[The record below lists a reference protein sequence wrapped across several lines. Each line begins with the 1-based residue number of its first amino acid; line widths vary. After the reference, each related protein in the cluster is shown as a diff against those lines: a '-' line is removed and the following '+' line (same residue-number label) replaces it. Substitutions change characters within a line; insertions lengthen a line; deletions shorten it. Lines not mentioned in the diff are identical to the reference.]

1 MPGWTLHTLPKE
13 LSMRITTPVAA
24 LGILVA
30 MAACT
35 GGLTTPS
42 GSCSGA
48 PVVRAN
54 GAVFAASG
62 PASAD
67 EAGALFA
74 VVARE
79 RACESPPVT
88 VADSAPPRP
97 REPWVD
103 GDGYMLK
110 AGTRLYE
117 RVGSKPGQELV
128 AERAPGEWVRL
139 MREGIE

>member
-1 MPGWTLHTLPKE
+1 
-13 LSMRITTPVAA
+13 MRLTTSVAA
-24 LGILVA
+24 LGIVVA
-30 MAACT
+30 LAACN
-35 GGLTTPS
+35 GGVTTPS
-42 GSCSGA
+42 GLCSGA

-54 GAVFAASG
+54 GAVFAAGG

-74 VVARE
+74 TVTRE
-79 RACESPPVT
+79 RVCESPPVT
-88 VADSAPPRP
+88 VTDSAPPRP

-110 AGTRLYE
+110 VGTRLYQ

-128 AERAPGEWVRL
+128 AEVKAGEWVRL
-139 MREGIE
+139 VREGGE